1 MKGMIRW
8 LSVGSVQWCQDDERG
23 ITMIKKNKEHT
34 RLEFG
39 NGDICVAGGYTK
51 HENNKITGFVLFTNQ
66 DPRGIGSKGIV
77 KAGEVNLEDY
87 SVVMTFS
94 KKESID
100 VVIKQLEEA
109 KSFMD

>member
-1 MKGMIRW
+1 
-8 LSVGSVQWCQDDERG
+8 
-23 ITMIKKNKEHT
+23 MIKKNKEHT

-39 NGDICVAGGYTK
+39 NGDICVAGGYTE
-51 HENNKITGFVLFTNQ
+51 HENNKITGFVIFTNQ
-66 DPRGIGSKGIV
+66 EPREIGSVGVV

-87 SVVMTFS
+87 PVVMTFS